1 MEDVGWLTGITKACG
16 VGEEVSNAMSYSAV
30 I

>member
-1 MEDVGWLTGITKACG
+1 MEDVGWLTGFEKSCG
-16 VGEEVSNAMSYSAV
+16 VGEEVSNAMSYSIA